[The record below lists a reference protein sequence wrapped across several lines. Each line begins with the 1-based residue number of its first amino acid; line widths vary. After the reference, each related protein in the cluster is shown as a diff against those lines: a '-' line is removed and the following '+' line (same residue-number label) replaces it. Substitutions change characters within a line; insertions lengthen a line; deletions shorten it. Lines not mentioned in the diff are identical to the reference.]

1 MKRVYIILFILIS
14 YTIFCIF
21 GIINIKSANKYWNEN
36 RNKYLIET
44 RLNREKENFKA
55 DSIFILDKNA
65 TSFYYLNGHCILIEI
80 PNREKLFEN
89 NGIICIYYKNS
100 NKIPEIYKDSNYL
113 QSKIISIR
121 DQIRYLK

>member
-21 GIINIKSANKYWNEN
+21 GIINIKSANKYWSET
-36 RNKYLIET
+36 RNKDLIET
-44 RLNREKENFKA
+44 LLNCEKERFKA

-65 TSFYYLNGHCILIEI
+65 TPFHYLNGHCILTGI

-113 QSKIISIR
+113 QSRIR
-121 DQIRYLK
+121 LMRDNFIDLK